1 MAEAMY
7 RQIAE
12 DLRAKMESGELAP
25 GSQLATELELREK
38 YSASRNTIRGAVKW
52 LAIRGLVETRPG
64 QGTFV
69 TEKISPF
76 ETKLTD
82 DPLTGLGGGEGV
94 VYLASVEAAH
104 RQPADSAPRVE
115 LTPAGDAIVKAL
127 RLHPGEMVVSRHQQR
142 SIDGIPWFVQT
153 SFYPLSF
160 VERGATRLIEA
171 TDIAEGTVRYLNQTL
186 GIEQAGYRDT
196 ISVRVPDQTE
206 STFFGLPDDGRVPI
220 IQTSRTAF
228 AEDGLPM
235 RVTVSVY
242 PADRNRLTLDVG
254 KVPGAQGRPEADGH

>member
-1 MAEAMY
+1 MAEPMY

-12 DLRAKMESGELAP
+12 ELRAEIESGELAP
-25 GSQLATELELREK
+25 GSQLGTESELREK
-38 YSASRNTIRGAVKW
+38 YDASRNTIRDAVKW
-52 LAIRGLVETRPG
+52 LASRGLVETRPG

-76 ETKLTD
+76 DTKLTD

-94 VYLASVEAAH
+94 VYHASVEAAH
-104 RQPADSAPRVE
+104 RRPADSSPRVE
-115 LTPAGDAIVKAL
+115 LTPASDAIMEAL
-127 RLHPGEMVVSRHQQR
+127 RLHPGEMIVSRHQQR
-142 SIDGIPWFVQT
+142 RIDGIPWSLQT
-153 SFYPLSF
+153 SFYPMSF
-160 VERGATRLIEA
+160 VERGAVRLIEA
-171 TDIAEGTVRYLNQTL
+171 ADITEGTVGYLSQVL

-196 ISVRVPDQTE
+196 ISVRAPDQTE
-206 STFFGLPDDGRVPI
+206 TIFFGLPDDGRVPI

-228 AEDGLPM
+228 ADDGLPM

-254 KVPGAQGRPEADGH
+254 KVPGTQGSS